1 LIAKKVVSIGL
12 AWSSPQP
19 GGVQLIIA
27 SDSKLPCPAPPY
39 LLETTDLLEFR
50 CEVLSILAEYRQIII
65 AKANNIL
72 KTVRSQIA
80 IAEC

>member
-1 LIAKKVVSIGL
+1 
-12 AWSSPQP
+12 
-19 GGVQLIIA
+19 
-27 SDSKLPCPAPPY
+27 
-39 LLETTDLLEFR
+39 
-50 CEVLSILAEYRQIII
+50 LSILAEYRQIII